1 MASICAIFSTERG
14 VELLRDVDV
23 LREPLH
29 RLPEVH
35 LLLLER
41 GVVLAQLVLAV
52 VERLD
57 DGVDVR
63 LRALVLAE
71 VVEDLVAE
79 RDHAEQLL
87 GAGRLL
93 GVEVLDG
100 APQVEQGR
108 RDLARPR

>member
-1 MASICAIFSTERG
+1 MYWF
-14 VELLRDVDV
+14 
-23 LREPLH
+23 EPLH

-41 GVVLAQLVLAV
+41 GVVEAQLVLTV

-57 DGVDVR
+57 DPVEVR

-71 VVEDLVAE
+71 VVDELVAE

-87 GAGRLL
+87 DARRLL
-93 GVEVLDG
+93 RVEVLDG
-100 APQVEQGR
+100 AAQIEQRR
-108 RDLARPR
+108 RDLAPC